1 MNSYTYFFTL
11 ILIFFYIKVS
21 FSNQPVKFDNAAY
34 QLSVPKILDL
44 EDKKLYLK
52 IRSLQIEGNWSEVDK
67 KVKLLKDKILLGHID
82 YDKLMHPNK
91 YKSSYDE
98 LSEWLIKYNDFPIV
112 MQRRVYSLMMKR
124 SSDPKKINNEKNNV
138 VESTSEAPSLDQN
151 IEVSKISRNEAIEN
165 EDRVQFENSTVIGS
179 ISLVG
184 ASIDDLTFKKY
195 TNTLNGDDNVV
206 LLNPKKVEDGY
217 YIETGWATANKNI
230 NLPNSKTIWTIEGN
244 NKLTPN
250 SPIKLSWT
258 NDQNIKFIKDISIDD
273 QYLFKVNQTIINNSE
288 KTYNFYPYGQIIR
301 NIAPEII
308 DFFILHEGLIG
319 VFDDQLVEE
328 DYDDIEEKKFSINAD
343 KGWLGITDKYWI
355 TSLIPQENRKFR
367 TDFDY
372 KNKFRAN
379 FIETSATEIGANETK
394 SNEIKIIIAAKEVDI
409 IDGYAENLNI
419 SKYDLAIDWGWFYFL
434 VKPLFFVIDYF
445 FELTGNFGIAIIL
458 ITICIR
464 IVFFP
469 LANYSFKSMAKMKVL
484 QPEMTRLKELHKEDK
499 MKLQQEMMALY
510 KKEKVN
516 PVSGCLPIF
525 IQIPFFFAIYKVL
538 FVTLEMRHQPFY
550 GWIKDLSE
558 RDPTSIFNLFGLI
571 PWDPPSFLLIG
582 VWPCLMG
589 LSMYLQQKLNPTPPD
604 PIQAKIFA
612 FFPLFLTVILAPFP
626 SGLVIYWTI
635 NNILTMAQ
643 QYVIIKRTTVKTAQ

>member
-1 MNSYTYFFTL
+1 MDSKNAIAAISLSAAVIIIYGLFFA
-11 ILIFFYIKVS
+11 
-21 FSNQPVKFDNAAY
+21 P
-34 QLSVPKILDL
+34 P
-44 EDKKLYLK
+44 
-52 IRSLQIEGNWSEVDK
+52 
-67 KVKLLKDKILLGHID
+67 
-82 YDKLMHPNK
+82 P
-91 YKSSYDE
+91 
-98 LSEWLIKYNDFPIV
+98 P
-112 MQRRVYSLMMKR
+112 
-124 SSDPKKINNEKNNV
+124 DPKKINNEKNNV

-151 IEVSKISRNEAIEN
+151 VEVSKISRNEAIEN

-184 ASIDDLTFKKY
+184 GSIDDLTFKKY
-195 TNTLNGDDNVV
+195 TNTLNGDDNVI

-301 NIAPEII
+301 NLAPEII

-434 VKPLFFVIDYF
+434 VKPLFFLIDYF
-445 FELTGNFGIAIIL
+445 FKLTGNFGIAIIL